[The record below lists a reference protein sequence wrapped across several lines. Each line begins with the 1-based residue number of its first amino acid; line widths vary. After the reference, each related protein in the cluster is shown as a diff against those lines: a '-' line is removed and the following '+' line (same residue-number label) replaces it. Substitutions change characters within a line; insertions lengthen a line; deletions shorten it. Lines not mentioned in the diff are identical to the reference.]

1 MIKPASTTL
10 VLIDD
15 DPDVLR
21 ATARILLQAGYR
33 VITGVNAAEAL
44 ALTRRH
50 RPALLLLDV
59 MLPDGNGVEVAR
71 QLKGEPALAGI
82 FVILLSGLKTS
93 GEDQAAGLTGGLAN
107 GYIARP
113 IGKLEL
119 LARVDAMLR
128 LRTAQESLREALARL
143 QKIASRVPGLV
154 YQYRLR
160 PDGSSCFPYAS
171 DAMREIYGVSPEQ
184 VREDASQVFA
194 VLHPDDREAF
204 IASIHTSASELSA
217 WRQDYRVK
225 LADGNVR
232 WLFGDALPERE
243 ADGATLWHGFIT
255 DITERKEMQDQVR
268 HLAFYDM
275 LTQLPN
281 RRLLSDRLR
290 QSMAAGK
297 RSGRYGA
304 LMFMDLDNFK
314 QLNDQ
319 HGHSA
324 GDLLLVEV
332 ARRLKSC
339 VRDVDT
345 VSRFGGD
352 EFVVVLSELNA
363 DKAESTVQAA
373 RVAEKI
379 RSCLAAPYRLTVSN
393 AAQTAATVEHHCTS
407 SIGVAVFINH
417 EASLDDILKWAD
429 NAMYQAKNAGRNRVH
444 IYASPT
450 AATL

>member
-194 VLHPDDREAF
+194 VLHPDNREAF